1 MSSVD
6 LEKSLRADVESYV
19 SQRTSGLKDELERL
33 RAQLNEALARMTER
47 LEEPAAEGDAPLTQR
62 EQIGAHLVLA

>member
-19 SQRTSGLKDELERL
+19 SQRISGLKEELGRL
-33 RAQLNEALARMTER
+33 RAQLNDALTRMGER
-47 LEEPAAEGDAPLTQR
+47 L
-62 EQIGAHLVLA
+62 